1 MEAFSCCLSKMEIIF
16 EKQLIELLLED
27 VSEERLY
34 LLLVTSAQNTP

>member
-1 MEAFSCCLSKMEIIF
+1 MEAFSGCLSKMEIIF
-16 EKQLIELLLED
+16 EKQLIKLLLED